1 MKDFPGFLGD
11 NSIYAYLCK
20 VINFKEPFNEY
31 KRNNCQRKIILDMNT
46 KLKTLLQQLLH
57 SPRRFPVEFALGIA
71 FFVIAVWDS
80 ESSTWNETVARMESA
95 INGDILWLFVP
106 LMALTFWLHRV
117 NRWAYFASFFLFL
130 PLMALD
136 LKPFLWTYGFAFTY
150 VLAGI
155 LLVVGNKRMDNRPFA
170 AHALHV
176 VTQMFF
182 GLLITGI
189 LNLAVMAIVASFFYI
204 FGIDEPKHFYEH
216 IYQFIWFIL
225 APQVC
230 CTMIR
235 QNEDEVTEPFKVLR
249 LILNFILS
257 PAVIIYTVILYTYF
271 IKIVFEW
278 DLPKG
283 GVAWMVMGFITVA
296 LVGRVAQSI
305 LNQRYYDWFYNHF
318 TLIAIP
324 PLIMYWVGSIYRI
337 RLYSFTESRFYLMVA
352 GVLMTLFVLMLWKER
367 TRKYQLMALIF
378 GAAII
383 LFTYIPGIS
392 AKSIGLSC
400 QKQRLTQLISE
411 MKLIDAKTG
420 KLNDEIEDM
429 RRIKQDSL
437 LCEQYEDVTSV
448 IDYVRKEIGNDE
460 FKKQY
465 GEWSYSEYSFIYNSD
480 DSVKTS
486 DNWYKRR
493 KPVEL
498 GEYTIILPP
507 KAYQYNF
514 NDQTVTITQ
523 DENTVVLSY
532 PINKVIKQDT
542 TLLHH
547 PEQLLTYR
555 NDSLML
561 ILEGICIEDTVVT
574 DVRYYG
580 LQLFKK
586 K

>member
-1 MKDFPGFLGD
+1 
-11 NSIYAYLCK
+11 
-20 VINFKEPFNEY
+20 
-31 KRNNCQRKIILDMNT
+31 MNT
-46 KLKTLLQQLLH
+46 KLKTVLQLLQQ
-57 SPRRFPVEFALGIA
+57 SPRRFPVELALGIA

-80 ESSTWNETVARMESA
+80 ESSTWNETAAQMESPV
-95 INGDILWLFVP
+95 NGDILWLFVP
-106 LMALTFWLHRV
+106 LMVLTFWLHRV
-117 NRWAYFASFFLFL
+117 NRWAYLASFFLFL

-136 LKPFLWTYGFAFTY
+136 LKPFLWTYGFGFTY
-150 VLAGI
+150 VLAAI
-155 LLVVGNKRMDNRPFA
+155 LLIVGNKRMDNRPFA

-176 VTQMFF
+176 ATQLFF

-189 LNLAVMAIVASFFYI
+189 LNLAVVAIVASFLYI
-204 FGIDEPKHFYEH
+204 FGIDEPKHLYDH
-216 IYQFIWFIL
+216 IYQFIWFVL

-230 CTMIR
+230 CTLIR

-257 PAVIIYTVILYTYF
+257 PAVILYTIILYTYF
-271 IKIVFEW
+271 IKIVLEW

-296 LVGRVAQSI
+296 LAGRMAQSI
-305 LNQRYYDWFYNHF
+305 LSQRYYDWFYRYF

-324 PLIMYWVGSIYRI
+324 PLIMYWIGSIYRI

-352 GVLMTLFVLMLWKER
+352 GVLMTLFVLMLWKKH
-367 TRKYQLMALIF
+367 TRRYQLMALIF

-392 AKSIGLSC
+392 AKSIGLNC

-411 MKLIDAKTG
+411 LKLTETRTG
-420 KLNDEIEDM
+420 KLNDDIDM

-437 LCEQYEDVTSV
+437 LCEQCKDVSSV
-448 IDYVRKEIGNDE
+448 IAYVRKEIGKDE
-460 FKKQY
+460 FKKKY
-465 GEWSYSEYSFIYNSD
+465 GEWSYSEYSFNYNRAK
-480 DSVKTS
+480 DSQKTYE
-486 DNWYKRR
+486 DNWYIRK

-498 GEYTIILPP
+498 GEYTIMLPQ
-507 KAYQYNF
+507 KAYQYDLK
-514 NDQTVTITQ
+514 DQTVTVTQ
-523 DENTVVLSY
+523 DEKTVVLEY
-532 PINKVIKQDT
+532 PIREVIRQDT
-542 TLLHH
+542 MLLHH

-586 K
+586 KIK

>member
-1 MKDFPGFLGD
+1 
-11 NSIYAYLCK
+11 
-20 VINFKEPFNEY
+20 
-31 KRNNCQRKIILDMNT
+31 MNT
-46 KLKTLLQQLLH
+46 KLKSLLQQLLQ
-57 SPRRFPVEFALGIA
+57 SPRRFPVEAALGVA
-71 FFVIAVWDS
+71 FFIIAVWDS
-80 ESSTWNETVARMESA
+80 ETSQWNEVTANMDSGV
-95 INGDILWLFVP
+95 NGDILWLFVP
-106 LMALTFWLHRV
+106 LVTLSFWLRRV
-117 NRWAYFASFFLFL
+117 NRWAYLASFFLFL
-130 PLMALD
+130 PLMALN
-136 LKPFLWTYGFAFTY
+136 LKPFLWTYGFGFTY
-150 VLAGI
+150 VLAAI
-155 LLVVGNKRMDNRPFA
+155 LLVISNRKMDNRPFA

-176 VTQMFF
+176 VTQLFF

-189 LNLAVMAIVASFFYI
+189 LNMAVMAIVASFFYI
-204 FGIDEPKHFYEH
+204 FGIDEPRHFYEH
-216 IYQFIWFIL
+216 IYQFIWFVL

-230 CTMIR
+230 CTLIR
-235 QNEDEVTEPFKVLR
+235 QNEDEVSEPFKVLR

-296 LVGRVAQSI
+296 LVGRMAQSI
-305 LNQRYYDWFYNHF
+305 LSQRYYDWFYRHF

-324 PLIMYWVGSIYRI
+324 PLIMYWIGSIYRI

-367 TRKYQLMALIF
+367 TRRYQLMALIF
-378 GAAII
+378 AAAII

-400 QKQRLTQLISE
+400 QKQRLTRLISE
-411 MKLIDAKTG
+411 LKLADAKTG

-429 RRIKQDSL
+429 KRIKQDSL
-437 LCEQYEDVTSV
+437 LCEQYKDVTSV
-448 IDYVRKEIGNDE
+448 IEYVRHEIGADE

-465 GEWSYSEYSFIYNSD
+465 GEWSYSEYSFTYIE
-480 DSVKTS
+480 DSVDVNAR
-486 DNWYKRR
+486 DNWYIRR

-498 GEYTIILPP
+498 GEYTIMLPQ
-507 KAYQYNF
+507 KTYQYDFKN
-514 NDQTVTITQ
+514 QVVTITQ
-523 DENTVVLSY
+523 GENTVVLEY
-532 PINKVIKQDT
+532 PINKTIKQDT
-542 TLLHH
+542 MLLHH

-561 ILEGICIEDTVVT
+561 VLEGICIEDTAVT

-586 K
+586 QAK

>member
-1 MKDFPGFLGD
+1 
-11 NSIYAYLCK
+11 
-20 VINFKEPFNEY
+20 
-31 KRNNCQRKIILDMNT
+31 MNT
-46 KLKTLLQQLLH
+46 KLKSLLQQLLQ
-57 SPRRFPVEFALGIA
+57 SPRRFPVEFALGIV

-80 ESSTWNETVARMESA
+80 ESSTWNETSARMESVV
-95 INGDILWLFVP
+95 NGDILWFFVP
-106 LMALTFWLHRV
+106 LVALTFWLHRV
-117 NRWAYFASFFLFL
+117 NFWAYLASSFLFL

-136 LKPFLWTYGFAFTY
+136 LKPFLWTYGFGFTY
-150 VLAGI
+150 VLSAI
-155 LLVVGNKRMDNRPFA
+155 LLIVGNRRMDNRPFA

-189 LNLAVMAIVASFFYI
+189 LNLAVIAIVASFFYI
-204 FGIDEPKHFYEH
+204 FGIEEPRHLYEY
-216 IYQFIWFIL
+216 IYQFVWFIL

-230 CTMIR
+230 CTLIR

-257 PAVIIYTVILYTYF
+257 PAVIIYTIILYAYF

-296 LVGRVAQSI
+296 LIGRVAQSI
-305 LNQRYYDWFYNHF
+305 LSQRYYDWFYNRF

-324 PLIMYWVGSIYRI
+324 PLIMYWIGSIYRI

-352 GVLMTLFVLMLWKER
+352 GVLMTLFVLMLWKKR

-411 MKLIDAKTG
+411 MKLTDPKTG
-420 KLNDEIEDM
+420 KLNDETEDM
-429 RRIKQDSL
+429 RRIQQDSL
-437 LCEQYEDVTSV
+437 LCEQYKDVTSV
-448 IDYVRKEIGNDE
+448 ISYVRKEMGTDE

-465 GEWSYSEYSFIYNSD
+465 GEWTHSEYTFNYNRSNGNYPN
-480 DSVKTS
+480 
-486 DNWYKRR
+486 DNWYTRK

-507 KAYQYNF
+507 KAYQYHF
-514 NDQTVTITQ
+514 NDQNLTVTQ
-523 DENTVVLSY
+523 GENNVVLSY
-532 PINKVIKQDT
+532 PIQEIIRQDT
-542 TLLHH
+542 MLLHH

-561 ILEGICIEDTVVT
+561 VLEGICVEDTVVT
-574 DVRYYG
+574 VRYYG
-580 LQLFKK
+580 IQLFKK

>member
-1 MKDFPGFLGD
+1 MK
-11 NSIYAYLCK
+11 
-20 VINFKEPFNEY
+20 
-31 KRNNCQRKIILDMNT
+31 T
-46 KLKTLLQQLLH
+46 KLKSLLQQLLQ
-57 SPRRFPVEFALGIA
+57 SPRRFPVEFALGIV

-80 ESSTWNETVARMESA
+80 ESSTWNETSARMESA
-95 INGDILWLFVP
+95 VNSDILWLFVP
-106 LMALTFWLHRV
+106 LMVLTFWLHRV

-130 PLMALD
+130 PLIAID
-136 LKPFLWTYGFAFTY
+136 LKPFLWTYGYAFTY

-155 LLVVGNKRMDNRPFA
+155 LLVVGNRKMENRPFA

-189 LNLAVMAIVASFFYI
+189 LNMAVMAIVASFFYI
-204 FGIDEPKHFYEH
+204 FGIEEPKHLYEH
-216 IYQFIWFIL
+216 IIQFIWFVL

-230 CTMIR
+230 CTLIR
-235 QNEDEVTEPFKVLR
+235 QNEDEVAEPFKVLR

-283 GVAWMVMGFITVA
+283 GVAWMVMGFVTVA
-296 LVGRVAQSI
+296 LIGRVAQSI
-305 LNQRYYDWFYNHF
+305 LSQRYYDWFYNRF

-324 PLIMYWVGSIYRI
+324 PLILYWIGSIYRI

-352 GVLMTLFVLMLWKER
+352 GVLMTVFVLMLWKKR

-400 QKQRLTQLISE
+400 QKQRLTRLISDL
-411 MKLIDAKTG
+411 KLSDAKTG
-420 KLNDEIEDM
+420 KLSDDIDI

-437 LCEQYEDVTSV
+437 LCEQYKDFTSV
-448 IDYVRKEIGNDE
+448 VNYVRKEIGNDE
-460 FKKQY
+460 FKKQF
-465 GEWSYSEYSFIYNSD
+465 GEWSHPEYGFNYN
-480 DSVKTS
+480 KTKNLY
-486 DNWYKRR
+486 DNGNWYERR
-493 KPVEL
+493 KPVYL
-498 GEYTIILPP
+498 GEYCIMLPDNL
-507 KAYQYNF
+507 YTCNF
-514 NDQTVTITQ
+514 GNKNVIVKSNDV
-523 DENTVVLSY
+523 VVLEY
-532 PINKVIKQDT
+532 PINSIVREDT
-542 TLLHH
+542 MLLHH
-547 PEQLLTYR
+547 PDQLLTYR

-561 ILEGICIEDTVVT
+561 VLQDICIEDTIVT
-574 DVRYYG
+574 DVRCYDF
-580 LQLFKK
+580 QLFKK
-586 K
+586 QVK

>member
-1 MKDFPGFLGD
+1 
-11 NSIYAYLCK
+11 
-20 VINFKEPFNEY
+20 
-31 KRNNCQRKIILDMNT
+31 MNT
-46 KLKTLLQQLLH
+46 KLKTLLQQLLQ
-57 SPRRFPVEFALGIA
+57 SPRRFPIELALGVA

-80 ESSTWNETVARMESA
+80 ESSAWNETKGQMESSV
-95 INGDILWLFVP
+95 NGDVLWLFVP

-117 NRWAYFASFFLFL
+117 NRWAYLVSFFLFL

-136 LKPFLWTYGFAFTY
+136 LKPFLWTHGFGFTY
-150 VLAGI
+150 VLAAI
-155 LLVVGNKRMDNRPFA
+155 LLIVGNKRLDNRSFA

-182 GLLITGI
+182 GVIITI
-189 LNLAVMAIVASFFYI
+189 VLNMAVVAIFASFFYI

-216 IYQFIWFIL
+216 IYQFIWFVL

-235 QNEDEVTEPFKVLR
+235 QNEDNVVEPFKVLK

-257 PAVIIYTVILYTYF
+257 PAVIIYTIILYTYF
-271 IKIVFEW
+271 IKIVFQW

-283 GVAWMVMGFITVA
+283 GVAWMVMGFITAA

-305 LNQRYYDWFYNHF
+305 LSQRYYDWFYGYF
-318 TLIAIP
+318 TFIAIP
-324 PLIMYWVGSIYRI
+324 PLIMYWIGSIYRI

-352 GVLMTLFVLMLWKER
+352 GVLMTLFVLMLFRER
-367 TRKYQLMALIF
+367 TRRYQLMSLIF

-392 AKSIGLSC
+392 AKSIGLAC
-400 QKQRLTQLISE
+400 QKQRLTELISE
-411 MKLIDAKTG
+411 LKLTDAKTG
-420 KLNDEIEDM
+420 KLNDDLDM
-429 RRIKQDSL
+429 RSIRQDSL
-437 LCEQYEDVTSV
+437 KCEQYKDVTSV
-448 IDYVRKEIGNDE
+448 ISYVRSEIGDKE
-460 FKKQY
+460 FEAKY
-465 GEWSYSEYSFIYNSD
+465 GKWAHSEYSFGYDKANGKSIVPRNSG
-480 DSVKTS
+480 
-486 DNWYKRR
+486 DNTYTRR

-498 GEYTIILPP
+498 GEYTIMLPS
-507 KAYQYNF
+507 KAYEYKF
-514 NDQTVTITQ
+514 NNQKVIITQ
-523 DENTVVLSY
+523 DKDTVLEY
-532 PINKVIKQDT
+532 PIQKIIRQDT
-542 TLLHH
+542 MLLHH

-561 ILEGICIEDTVVT
+561 VLEGICIEDTVIT

-586 K
+586 KGR

>member
-1 MKDFPGFLGD
+1 
-11 NSIYAYLCK
+11 
-20 VINFKEPFNEY
+20 
-31 KRNNCQRKIILDMNT
+31 MNT
-46 KLKTLLQQLLH
+46 KLKTLLQQLLQ
-57 SPRRFPVEFALGIA
+57 SPRRFSIELALGVV

-80 ESSTWNETVARMESA
+80 ESSAWNETKGQMESSV
-95 INGDILWLFVP
+95 NGDVLWLFVP

-117 NRWAYFASFFLFL
+117 NRWAYLVSFFLFL

-136 LKPFLWTYGFAFTY
+136 LKPFLWTYGFGFTY
-150 VLAGI
+150 VLAAI
-155 LLVVGNKRMDNRPFA
+155 LLIVGNKRLDNRSFA

-189 LNLAVMAIVASFFYI
+189 FNMAVIAIFASFFYI

-216 IYQFIWFIL
+216 IYQFIWFVL
-225 APQVC
+225 ASQVC

-235 QNEDEVTEPFKVLR
+235 QNEDEVAEPFKVLR

-278 DLPKG
+278 NLPKG
-283 GVAWMVMGFITVA
+283 GVAWMVMGFIAVA
-296 LVGRVAQSI
+296 LIGRVAQSI
-305 LNQRYYDWFYNHF
+305 LSQRYYDWFYRRF
-318 TLIAIP
+318 TIIAIP
-324 PLIMYWVGSIYRI
+324 PLIMYWIGSIYRI

-367 TRKYQLMALIF
+367 TRRYQLMALIF
-378 GAAII
+378 GSAII

-400 QKQRLTQLISE
+400 QKHRLVQLISG
-411 MKLIDAKTG
+411 MKLADAKTG

-429 RRIKQDSL
+429 RCIQQDSL
-437 LCEQYEDVTSV
+437 LCEQYKDVTSV
-448 IDYVRKEIGNDE
+448 INYVRHEIGIDE
-460 FKKQY
+460 FEKQY
-465 GEWSYSEYSFIYNSD
+465 GEWTHSEYNFTYMK
-480 DSVKTS
+480 DSVNFKAN
-486 DNWYKRR
+486 DNIYFRK

-498 GEYTIILPP
+498 GEYTVMLPS
-507 KAYQYNF
+507 KAYQYDF
-514 NDQTVTITQ
+514 KDQTVTITQ
-523 DENTVVLSY
+523 GENNVILSY
-532 PINKVIKQDT
+532 PIQKVIREDT
-542 TLLHH
+542 MLLHH

-561 ILEGICIEDTVVT
+561 VLDGVCFKDTVVT

-580 LQLFKK
+580 LQLFRKK
-586 K
+586 

>member
-1 MKDFPGFLGD
+1 
-11 NSIYAYLCK
+11 
-20 VINFKEPFNEY
+20 
-31 KRNNCQRKIILDMNT
+31 MNT
-46 KLKTLLQQLLH
+46 KLKSLFQQLLQ
-57 SPRRFPVEFALGIA
+57 SPRRFPVEAALGVV
-71 FFVIAVWDS
+71 FFIIAVWDS
-80 ESSTWNETVARMESA
+80 ESSTWNETSARMESA
-95 INGDILWLFVP
+95 VNSDILWFFVP
-106 LMALTFWLHRV
+106 LVALSFWLHRV

-155 LLVVGNKRMDNRPFA
+155 LLVVGNRRLDNRSFA

-182 GLLITGI
+182 GMLISGI
-189 LNLAVMAIVASFFYI
+189 LNMAVMAIVASFFYI

-216 IYQFIWFIL
+216 IIQFIWFVL

-230 CTMIR
+230 CTLIR

-271 IKIVFEW
+271 IKIAFQW

-283 GVAWMVMGFITVA
+283 GVAWMVMGFVTVA
-296 LVGRVAQSI
+296 LVGRMAQSI
-305 LNQRYYDWFYNHF
+305 LTKRYYDWYYNRF

-324 PLIMYWVGSIYRI
+324 PLIMYWIGSIYRI

-352 GVLMTLFVLMLWKER
+352 GVLMTLFVLMLWKKH

-400 QKQRLTQLISE
+400 QKQRLTRLISE
-411 MKLIDAKTG
+411 LKLTDTKTG
-420 KLNDEIEDM
+420 KLSDDIDM

-437 LCEQYEDVTSV
+437 LCEQYMDFTSV
-448 IDYVRKEIGNDE
+448 VNYVRNEIGNDK

-465 GEWSYSEYSFIYNSD
+465 GEWSHPEYGFNYNKSKNQY
-480 DSVKTS
+480 DSS
-486 DNWYKRR
+486 NWYERR
-493 KPVEL
+493 KPVDL
-498 GEYTIILPP
+498 GDYSVMLPENRYTC
-507 KAYQYNF
+507 NF
-514 NDQTVTITQ
+514 RNKRVIVKNNDV
-523 DENTVVLSY
+523 VVLEY
-532 PINKVIKQDT
+532 PINSIVRQDT
-542 TLLHH
+542 MLLHH

-561 ILEGICIEDTVVT
+561 VLQSISIEDTIVT
-574 DVRYYG
+574 DVRSYDF
-580 LQLFKK
+580 QLFKK
-586 K
+586 QTK

>member
-1 MKDFPGFLGD
+1 
-11 NSIYAYLCK
+11 
-20 VINFKEPFNEY
+20 
-31 KRNNCQRKIILDMNT
+31 MNT
-46 KLKTLLQQLLH
+46 KLKSLFLQLLQ
-57 SPRRFPVEFALGIA
+57 SPRRFPVEAALGVV
-71 FFVIAVWDS
+71 FFIIAVWDS
-80 ESSTWNETVARMESA
+80 ESSTWNETSARMESA
-95 INGDILWLFVP
+95 VNSDILWFFVP
-106 LMALTFWLHRV
+106 LVALSFWLHRV
-117 NRWAYFASFFLFL
+117 NRWAYLASFFLFL
-130 PLMALD
+130 PLMAFD

-155 LLVVGNKRMDNRPFA
+155 LLVVGNRRLDNRSFA

-189 LNLAVMAIVASFFYI
+189 LNLAVVAIVASFFYI
-204 FGIDEPKHFYEH
+204 FGIEEPKHLYEH
-216 IYQFIWFIL
+216 IIQFIWFVL

-230 CTMIR
+230 CTLIR

-271 IKIVFEW
+271 IKIAFEW

-305 LNQRYYDWFYNHF
+305 LSKRYYDWFYNRF

-324 PLIMYWVGSIYRI
+324 PLIMYWIGSIYRI

-352 GVLMTLFVLMLWKER
+352 GVLMTLFVLMLWKKR
-367 TRKYQLMALIF
+367 TRKYQLMAIIF

-400 QKQRLTQLISE
+400 QKHRLTQLISE
-411 MKLIDAKTG
+411 LKLTDAKTG
-420 KLNDEIEDM
+420 KLSDEIDM

-437 LCEQYEDVTSV
+437 LCEQYMDFTSV
-448 IDYVRKEIGNDE
+448 VNYVRNEIGNDE

-465 GEWSYSEYSFIYNSD
+465 GEWSHPEYGFNYNKSKNLYD
-480 DSVKTS
+480 NS
-486 DNWYKRR
+486 NWYERR
-493 KPVEL
+493 KPVDL
-498 GEYTIILPP
+498 GDYSIMLPENQYTC
-507 KAYQYNF
+507 NF
-514 NDQTVTITQ
+514 RNKKVIVKNNDV
-523 DENTVVLSY
+523 VVLEY
-532 PINKVIKQDT
+532 PINSIVRQDT
-542 TLLHH
+542 MLLHH

-561 ILEGICIEDTVVT
+561 VLQSISIEDTVVT
-574 DVRYYG
+574 DVRSYDF
-580 LQLFKK
+580 QLFKK
-586 K
+586 QIK

>member
-1 MKDFPGFLGD
+1 
-11 NSIYAYLCK
+11 
-20 VINFKEPFNEY
+20 
-31 KRNNCQRKIILDMNT
+31 MNT
-46 KLKTLLQQLLH
+46 KLKSLFLQLLQ
-57 SPRRFPVEFALGIA
+57 SPRRFPVEFALGIV

-80 ESSTWNETVARMESA
+80 ESSTWNEASARMESA
-95 INGDILWLFVP
+95 VNSDILWFFVP
-106 LMALTFWLHRV
+106 LVALSFWLHRV
-117 NRWAYFASFFLFL
+117 NRWAYLASFFLFL

-155 LLVVGNKRMDNRPFA
+155 LLVVGNRRLDNRSFA

-189 LNLAVMAIVASFFYI
+189 LNMAVMAIVASFFYI

-216 IYQFIWFIL
+216 IIQFIWFVL

-230 CTMIR
+230 CTLIR

-271 IKIVFEW
+271 IKIAFEW

-296 LVGRVAQSI
+296 LVGRMAQSI
-305 LNQRYYDWFYNHF
+305 LSKRYYDWYYSHF

-324 PLIMYWVGSIYRI
+324 PLIMYWIGSIYRI

-352 GVLMTLFVLMLWKER
+352 GVLMTLFVLMLWKKR

-392 AKSIGLSC
+392 AKSIGLGC
-400 QKQRLTQLISE
+400 QKQRLAQLISE
-411 MKLIDAKTG
+411 LKLTDARTG
-420 KLNDEIEDM
+420 KLSDDIDM

-437 LCEQYEDVTSV
+437 LCEQYKDVTSV
-448 IDYVRKEIGNDE
+448 IDYVRHEIGADE

-465 GEWSYSEYSFIYNSD
+465 GEWSHSE
-480 DSVKTS
+480 
-486 DNWYKRR
+486 
-493 KPVEL
+493 
-498 GEYTIILPP
+498 
-507 KAYQYNF
+507 YNF
-514 NDQTVTITQ
+514 NYNKSKNLYDIGNWYERKKPVDLGDYSIMLP
-523 DENTVVLSY
+523 ENQYTCNFRNKKVIVMNNDVVVLEY
-532 PINKVIKQDT
+532 PINSIIRKDT
-542 TLLHH
+542 MLLHH

-561 ILEGICIEDTVVT
+561 VLQSISIEDTIVT
-574 DVRYYG
+574 DVRSYDF
-580 LQLFKK
+580 QLFKK
-586 K
+586 QTK

>member
-1 MKDFPGFLGD
+1 
-11 NSIYAYLCK
+11 
-20 VINFKEPFNEY
+20 
-31 KRNNCQRKIILDMNT
+31 MNT
-46 KLKTLLQQLLH
+46 KLKSMLQQLLQ
-57 SPRRFPVEFALGIA
+57 SPRRFPVEFALGIV

-80 ESSTWNETVARMESA
+80 ESSTWNEASARMESA
-95 INGDILWLFVP
+95 VNGDILWFFVP
-106 LMALTFWLHRV
+106 LVALSFWLHRV
-117 NRWAYFASFFLFL
+117 NRWAYLASFFLFL

-155 LLVVGNKRMDNRPFA
+155 LLVVGNRRLDNRPFA

-189 LNLAVMAIVASFFYI
+189 LNMAVMAIVASFFYI

-216 IYQFIWFIL
+216 IIQFIWFVL

-230 CTMIR
+230 CTLIR

-257 PAVIIYTVILYTYF
+257 PAVIIYTVILYSYF

-296 LVGRVAQSI
+296 LVGRMAQSI
-305 LNQRYYDWFYNHF
+305 LSQRYYDWFYRHF

-324 PLIMYWVGSIYRI
+324 PLIMYWIGSIYRI

-367 TRKYQLMALIF
+367 TRRYQLMALIF

-400 QKQRLTQLISE
+400 QKQRLTRLISE
-411 MKLIDAKTG
+411 LKLSDAKTG
-420 KLNDEIEDM
+420 KLVDDVDIK
-429 RRIKQDSL
+429 RVKQDSL
-437 LCEQYEDVTSV
+437 LCEKYQDVSSV
-448 IDYVRKEIGNDE
+448 ISYVRDEVGTDE

-465 GEWSYSEYSFIYNSD
+465 GEWTHSEYIFRYDSD
-480 DSVKTS
+480 KGIMSDNWVNRRKPVDVGDYRMMLPSGRYECNYDGRVVTVKTS
-486 DNWYKRR
+486 D
-493 KPVEL
+493 
-498 GEYTIILPP
+498 GD
-507 KAYQYNF
+507 A
-514 NDQTVTITQ
+514 
-523 DENTVVLSY
+523 VLRY
-532 PINKVIKQDT
+532 PINTMVSKDT
-542 TLLHH
+542 MLLHH
-547 PEQLLTYR
+547 PERLMTYH
-555 NDSLML
+555 NDS
-561 ILEGICIEDTVVT
+561 ILLVLEAISIDDSTVT
-574 DVRYYG
+574 DIKRYDY
-580 LQLFKK
+580 QLFKK
-586 K
+586 AKK

>member
-1 MKDFPGFLGD
+1 
-11 NSIYAYLCK
+11 
-20 VINFKEPFNEY
+20 
-31 KRNNCQRKIILDMNT
+31 MNT
-46 KLKTLLQQLLH
+46 KLKSLFQQLLQ
-57 SPRRFPVEFALGIA
+57 SPRRFPVEAALGVM
-71 FFVIAVWDS
+71 FFIIAVWDS
-80 ESSTWNETVARMESA
+80 GSSTWNEASARMESA
-95 INGDILWLFVP
+95 VNSDILWFFVP
-106 LMALTFWLHRV
+106 LVALSFWLHRV
-117 NRWAYFASFFLFL
+117 NRWAYLASFFLFL
-130 PLMALD
+130 SLMALD

-155 LLVVGNKRMDNRPFA
+155 LLVVGNRRLDNRSFA

-182 GLLITGI
+182 GLLISGI
-189 LNLAVMAIVASFFYI
+189 LNMAVMAIVASFFYI

-216 IYQFIWFIL
+216 IIQFIWFVL

-230 CTMIR
+230 CTLIR

-271 IKIVFEW
+271 IKIAFQW

-296 LVGRVAQSI
+296 LIGRMAQSI
-305 LNQRYYDWFYNHF
+305 LSKRYYDWYYNRF

-324 PLIMYWVGSIYRI
+324 PLIMYWIGSIYRI
-337 RLYSFTESRFYLMVA
+337 QLYSFTESRFYLMVA
-352 GVLMTLFVLMLWKER
+352 GVLMTLFVLMLWKKR

-400 QKQRLTQLISE
+400 QKQRLTQLIN
-411 MKLIDAKTG
+411 KLKLTDTKTG
-420 KLNDEIEDM
+420 KLSDDIDM

-437 LCEQYEDVTSV
+437 LCEQYMDFTSV
-448 IDYVRKEIGNDE
+448 VNYVRNEIGNDE

-465 GEWSYSEYSFIYNSD
+465 GEWSHPEYGFNYNKS
-480 DSVKTS
+480 KNLY
-486 DNWYKRR
+486 DNSKWYERR
-493 KPVEL
+493 KPVDL
-498 GEYTIILPP
+498 GDYSVMLPENQYTC
-507 KAYQYNF
+507 NF
-514 NDQTVTITQ
+514 RNKKVIFKNNDV
-523 DENTVVLSY
+523 VVLEY
-532 PINKVIKQDT
+532 PINSIVRQDT
-542 TLLHH
+542 MLLHH

-561 ILEGICIEDTVVT
+561 VLQSICIEDTIVT
-574 DVRYYG
+574 DVRSYDF
-580 LQLFKK
+580 QLFKK
-586 K
+586 QTK

>member
-1 MKDFPGFLGD
+1 
-11 NSIYAYLCK
+11 
-20 VINFKEPFNEY
+20 
-31 KRNNCQRKIILDMNT
+31 MNT
-46 KLKTLLQQLLH
+46 KLKSLFLQLLQ
-57 SPRRFPVEFALGIA
+57 SPRRFPVEFALGIV

-80 ESSTWNETVARMESA
+80 ESSTWNEASARMESA
-95 INGDILWLFVP
+95 VNSDILWFFVP
-106 LMALTFWLHRV
+106 LVALSFWLHRV
-117 NRWAYFASFFLFL
+117 NRWAYLASFFLFL
-130 PLMALD
+130 PVMALD

-155 LLVVGNKRMDNRPFA
+155 LLVVGNRKLDNRSFA
-170 AHALHV
+170 AHALHIA
-176 VTQMFF
+176 TQMFF

-189 LNLAVMAIVASFFYI
+189 LNLAVVAIVASFFYI
-204 FGIDEPKHFYEH
+204 FGIEEPKHLYEH
-216 IYQFIWFIL
+216 IIQFIWFVL

-230 CTMIR
+230 CTLIR

-271 IKIVFEW
+271 IKIAFEW

-296 LVGRVAQSI
+296 LIGRMAQSI
-305 LNQRYYDWFYNHF
+305 LSKRYYDWFYNRF

-324 PLIMYWVGSIYRI
+324 PLIMYWIGSIYRI

-352 GVLMTLFVLMLWKER
+352 GVLMTLFVLMLWKKR

-400 QKQRLTQLISE
+400 QKQRLIQLINE
-411 MKLIDAKTG
+411 LKLTDAKTG
-420 KLNDEIEDM
+420 KLSDDIDM

-437 LCEQYEDVTSV
+437 LCEQYMDFTSV
-448 IDYVRKEIGNDE
+448 VNYVRNEIGNDE

-465 GEWSYSEYSFIYNSD
+465 GEWSHPEYGFNYNKSKSLYD
-480 DSVKTS
+480 NG
-486 DNWYKRR
+486 NWYERR
-493 KPVEL
+493 KPVDLCDYSIMLPENQ
-498 GEYTIILPP
+498 YTC
-507 KAYQYNF
+507 NF
-514 NDQTVTITQ
+514 RNKKVIVKNND
-523 DENTVVLSY
+523 VLVLEY
-532 PINKVIKQDT
+532 PINSIIRQDSM
-542 TLLHH
+542 LLHH

-561 ILEGICIEDTVVT
+561 VLQSISIEDTVVT
-574 DVRYYG
+574 DVRSYDF
-580 LQLFKK
+580 QLFKK
-586 K
+586 QTK

>member
-1 MKDFPGFLGD
+1 
-11 NSIYAYLCK
+11 
-20 VINFKEPFNEY
+20 
-31 KRNNCQRKIILDMNT
+31 MNT
-46 KLKTLLQQLLH
+46 KLKSLFLQLLQ
-57 SPRRFPVEFALGIA
+57 SPRRFPVEAALGVV
-71 FFVIAVWDS
+71 FFIIAVWDS
-80 ESSTWNETVARMESA
+80 ESSTWNEASARMESA
-95 INGDILWLFVP
+95 VNSDILWFFVP
-106 LMALTFWLHRV
+106 LVALSFWLHRV
-117 NRWAYFASFFLFL
+117 NRWAYLASFFLFL

-155 LLVVGNKRMDNRPFA
+155 LLVVGNRRLDNRPFA

-189 LNLAVMAIVASFFYI
+189 LNMAVMAIVASFFYI

-216 IYQFIWFIL
+216 IIQFIWFVL

-230 CTMIR
+230 CTLIR

-271 IKIVFEW
+271 IKIAFQW

-296 LVGRVAQSI
+296 LVGRMAQSI
-305 LNQRYYDWFYNHF
+305 LSKRYYDWYYNRF

-324 PLIMYWVGSIYRI
+324 PLIMYWIGSIYRI

-352 GVLMTLFVLMLWKER
+352 GVLMTLFVLMLWKKH

-400 QKQRLTQLISE
+400 QKQRLTRLISE
-411 MKLIDAKTG
+411 LKLTDTKTG
-420 KLNDEIEDM
+420 KLSDDIDM

-437 LCEQYEDVTSV
+437 LCEQYMDFTSV
-448 IDYVRKEIGNDE
+448 VNYVRNEIGNDE

-465 GEWSYSEYSFIYNSD
+465 GEWSHPEYGFNYNKS
-480 DSVKTS
+480 KNLY
-486 DNWYKRR
+486 DNSKWYERR
-493 KPVEL
+493 KPVDL
-498 GEYTIILPP
+498 GDYSIMLPENQYTC
-507 KAYQYNF
+507 NF
-514 NDQTVTITQ
+514 GKKKVVVKNNDV
-523 DENTVVLSY
+523 VVLEY
-532 PINKVIKQDT
+532 PINSIVRQDT
-542 TLLHH
+542 MLLHH

-561 ILEGICIEDTVVT
+561 VLQSISIEDTIVT
-574 DVRYYG
+574 DVRSYDF
-580 LQLFKK
+580 QLFKK
-586 K
+586 QTK

>member
-1 MKDFPGFLGD
+1 
-11 NSIYAYLCK
+11 
-20 VINFKEPFNEY
+20 
-31 KRNNCQRKIILDMNT
+31 MNT
-46 KLKTLLQQLLH
+46 KLKSLLQQLLQ
-57 SPRRFPVEFALGIA
+57 SPRRFPVEAALGVV
-71 FFVIAVWDS
+71 FFIIAVWDS
-80 ESSTWNETVARMESA
+80 ESSTWNETSARMESA
-95 INGDILWLFVP
+95 VNSDILWFFVP
-106 LMALTFWLHRV
+106 LVALSFWLHRV
-117 NRWAYFASFFLFL
+117 NRWAYLASFFLFL

-155 LLVVGNKRMDNRPFA
+155 LLVVGNRRLGNRSFA

-189 LNLAVMAIVASFFYI
+189 LNLAVVAIVASVFYI
-204 FGIDEPKHFYEH
+204 FGIEEPKHLYEH
-216 IYQFIWFIL
+216 IIQFIWFVL

-230 CTMIR
+230 CTLIR

-271 IKIVFEW
+271 IKIAFEW

-296 LVGRVAQSI
+296 LVGRMAQSI
-305 LNQRYYDWFYNHF
+305 LSKRYYDWFYNRF

-324 PLIMYWVGSIYRI
+324 PLIMYWIGSIYRI

-352 GVLMTLFVLMLWKER
+352 GVLMTLFVLMLWKKR

-400 QKQRLTQLISE
+400 QKHRLTQLISE
-411 MKLIDAKTG
+411 LKLTDAKTG
-420 KLNDEIEDM
+420 KLSDEIDM

-437 LCEQYEDVTSV
+437 LCEQYMDFTSV
-448 IDYVRKEIGNDE
+448 VNYVRNEIGNDE

-465 GEWSYSEYSFIYNSD
+465 GEWSHPEYGFNYNKSKNLYD
-480 DSVKTS
+480 NS
-486 DNWYKRR
+486 NWYERR
-493 KPVEL
+493 KPVDL
-498 GEYTIILPP
+498 GDYSIMLPENQYTC
-507 KAYQYNF
+507 NF
-514 NDQTVTITQ
+514 RNKKVIVKNNDV
-523 DENTVVLSY
+523 VVLEY
-532 PINKVIKQDT
+532 PINSIVRQDT
-542 TLLHH
+542 MLLHH

-561 ILEGICIEDTVVT
+561 VLQSISIEDTVVT
-574 DVRYYG
+574 DVRSYDF
-580 LQLFKK
+580 QLFKK
-586 K
+586 QIK